1 MDKISFWKLLSDFDV
16 IIPIIQRDYAQGREG
31 KEYIREKFLEQI
43 KHALKKDDQKRG
55 ELDFVYGTMIQQ
67 RFYPLDGQQ
76 RLTTLWLL
84 HWFVAS
90 KAKMLNDDTK
100 KVLKK
105 FSYETRTSSR
115 EFCEK
120 LCDYCGDVADIQSQT
135 WFYATW
141 KQDPTIQSMLR
152 MLETMKTHFKEDYVD
167 DYKDLWG
174 KLVGTNCPL
183 KFSKLEITS
192 EELPVSDD
200 LYIKM
205 NARGKPLTDFEN
217 LKADL
222 ISRLDD
228 KCKVKYGS
236 LIDNAWTNHFWN
248 KDEIG
253 LFDTKWMAFLCRIAV
268 CLKFEKEVNL
278 KKTNDEIAA
287 QLKKWNIYTKDVEGF
302 SYVYTGF
309 LDFNDVID
317 LERLEK
323 VFKGWEKLIKINGF
337 SLASSW
343 GETFD
348 FIPSRKEGANALSPL
363 TMKGKVLFYG
373 TIRFCEEICKE
384 CNAFANLN
392 LKEKWDEW
400 KRIMWNLAENT
411 NESSTLDGFVGVMK
425 LIHNLSEGCLNIYD
439 KLSSYQGKEGGAQL
453 EEEIIKAK
461 RITNAQP
468 NDSLPNEKE
477 IINAERKLFFKGAI
491 RFLYKNEDGEADWSQ
506 FQSKLVNVEHFFDKD
521 GVKKHPEVNKIVISY
536 CDNWKD
542 QLCRKHLF
550 GKSVSTWRG
559 LLLNKDFQK
568 PIHHLLIDD
577 KLNGEDEI
585 NKIQDKTVQTIISLI
600 TQNKDDVWCE
610 MNQNALEEYQLERQW
625 GAPCLWLK
633 RYPYFTIRLIEP
645 NEKNINKLKEATEN
659 NNFPKYFR
667 NDGNY
672 EFTLNGEDYYWK
684 PWAQTIVKKDSPNL
698 NSWELETFVDN
709 L

>member
-43 KHALKKDDQKRG
+43 NHALKDDQKRG

-100 KVLKK
+100 KFLKK

-152 MLETMKTHFKEDYVD
+152 MLETMKTYFKEDYVD

-174 KLVGTNCPL
+174 KLVDTNCPL

-192 EELPVSDD
+192 KELPVSDD

-222 ISRLDD
+222 ISGLDD
-228 KCKVKYGS
+228 KCKVKYGP

-268 CLKFEKEVNL
+268 CLKFEKDVNL
-278 KKTNDEIAA
+278 KKTNEAIAT
-287 QLKKWNIYTKDVEGF
+287 QLKEWNIYTKDVEGF

-411 NESSTLDGFVGVMK
+411 NEASTLEGFVGVMK
-425 LIHNLSEGCLNIYD
+425 LFNQLSHGCVDIHNYLNENSE
-439 KLSSYQGKEGGAQL
+439 KLESEFKQL
-453 EEEIIKAK
+453 KEEIEKIKQIKSDEYKDVILEA
-461 RITNAQP
+461 
-468 NDSLPNEKE
+468 EKFT
-477 IINAERKLFFKGAI
+477 FFKGAI
-491 RFLYKNEDGEADWSQ
+491 RFLYRTEDNQVDWCNVKDKFKTAKGYFSENGL
-506 FQSKLVNVEHFFDKD
+506 KDYPRVNQV
-521 GVKKHPEVNKIVISY
+521 VISF
-536 CDNWKD
+536 CNDWNL
-542 QLCRKHLF
+542 QLRRRKLF
-550 GKSVSTWRG
+550 GKKAETWKSI
-559 LLLNKDFQK
+559 LLNEFLAA
-568 PIHHLLIDD
+568 PIHHLLM
-577 KLNGEDEI
+577 GEDVNQCLDEEVQCLGEDGMI
-585 NKIQDKTVQTIISLI
+585 KEAIKKIAKNEDNIWDKI
-600 TQNKDDVWCE
+600 KE
-610 MNQNALEEYQLERQW
+610 NAIDNYQFEWQW
-625 GAPCLWLK
+625 NAPCVWLS
-633 RYPYFTIRLIEP
+633 RYPSCTIRICDNFMDKIKASHKNVEFDEKVNYFTNRGEGYHFTYDGQHYIYYPFNENLDRLLDDGTT
-645 NEKNINKLKEATEN
+645 EKMDAKKFFEA
-659 NNFPKYFR
+659 
-667 NDGNY
+667 
-672 EFTLNGEDYYWK
+672 
-684 PWAQTIVKKDSPNL
+684 
-698 NSWELETFVDN
+698 
-709 L
+709 